1 MKNKKTIKK
10 IFEAVERDFYDSLGN
25 NKEYNEIS
33 DKIEQNEELLKNC
46 LNKEQFKIY
55 NNLSDYQAELEAL
68 EIEESFI
75 NGFKTAYDLYKDI
88 L

>member
-10 IFEAVERDFYDSLGN
+10 LFEAVERDFYDSLGN

-33 DKIEQNEELLKNC
+33 HKIGQNEELLRKC

-55 NNLSDYQAELEAL
+55 NNLSDYQAELESV

-75 NGFKTAYDLYKDI
+75 NGFKIAYDLYR
-88 L
+88 

>member
-10 IFEAVERDFYDSLGN
+10 LFEAVERDFYYSLGN

-33 DKIEQNEELLKNC
+33 HKIGQNEELLKNY

-55 NNLSDYQAELEAL
+55 NNLSDYQAELESV

-75 NGFKTAYDLYKDI
+75 NGFKTAYDLYRDT